1 MSSHSNI
8 RRSLAIATLAL
19 VAAASSVSMAEAS
32 HRVYRGPYGERVI
45 VRRVARPVVVRPV
58 VVRPVVVRRVV
69 PRGSYAVWHSGSG
82 PVVAGFLSGLF
93 LGATLTHAAPQ
104 GFVYWDP
111 YCHEGFASL
120 EAYDAHCSWH
130 RHPSVIQV
138 VEADP
143 GCNPD
148 VGPATDYPEG
158 WDGG

>member
-1 MSSHSNI
+1 LRSEEEFMSSHANI
-8 RRSLAIATLAL
+8 RRSLAIAAL
-19 VAAASSVSMAEAS
+19 VLVAGTSLVSMAEAS
-32 HRVYRGPYGERVI
+32 HRRYRGAYGERVT
-45 VRRVARPVVVRPV
+45 VRRVARTVVA
-58 VVRPVVVRRVV
+58 RRVV

-120 EAYDAHCSWH
+120 EAYDVHCSRH
-130 RHPSVIQV
+130 RHASVIQV

-143 GCNPD
+143 GCDPD
-148 VGPATDYPEG
+148 VGHVTGDPGSYD
-158 WDGG
+158 DGR

>member
-1 MSSHSNI
+1 MSSHSKI

-19 VAAASSVSMAEAS
+19 VVAASSVSMAEAS
-32 HRVYRGPYGERVI
+32 RRGPRGPYGERVI
-45 VRRVARPVVVRPV
+45 VRRVARPI
-58 VVRPVVVRRVV
+58 VVRRVV

-111 YCHEGFASL
+111 DCHEGFASL
-120 EAYDAHCSWH
+120 DVYDAHCSRH

-143 GCNPD
+143 GCDPD
-148 VGPATDYPEG
+148 MGPVTDSPEG
-158 WDGG
+158 WDGGR